1 MAGGTKGRHR
11 VPKLRT
17 DTNRSTALELA
28 MRGLSYAQIAQV
40 LRVHPRTFSPWR
52 YEDKEFQK
60 DLDLAKMLFADRLYK
75 LMCKTAFR
83 VEVDKDGEEWLHD
96 LGSAA
101 TASRIWCLSAA
112 DPERFD
118 SSVRAQFYRAKFERA
133 PVEDD
138 NEHSAGM
145 RLRLVAMIEAAEDA
159 NRKQPLVNE
168 GKP

>member
-1 MAGGTKGRHR
+1 
-11 VPKLRT
+11 
-17 DTNRSTALELA
+17 

-83 VEVDKDGEEWLHD
+83 VELDKDGEEWLHD
-96 LGSAA
+96 LGSTA
-101 TASRIWCLSAA
+101 TTSRIWCLSAA

-118 SSVRAQFYRAKFERA
+118 SSVRVQFHRAKFERA
-133 PVEDD
+133 LDGAD
-138 NEHSAGM
+138 NEHSEGM
-145 RLRLVAMIEAAEDA
+145 RLRLLAMIEAAEDA
-159 NRKQPLVNE
+159 RREQPLVIH
-168 GKP
+168 GKPGKAAI